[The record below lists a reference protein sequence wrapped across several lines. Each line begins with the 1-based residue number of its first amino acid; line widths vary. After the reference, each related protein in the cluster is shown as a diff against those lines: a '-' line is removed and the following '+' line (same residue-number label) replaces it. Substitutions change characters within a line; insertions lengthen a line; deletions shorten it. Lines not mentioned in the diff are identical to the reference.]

1 MKSNY
6 KIREINSKNKGRKT
20 NSKNKGNN
28 TSNNK
33 NKNKVNNNKSNNKS
47 NNKKNKY
54 LTYDC
59 VVIGGGAAGMMAA
72 ITAAGKGISV
82 LIIEHTSR
90 LGSKLL
96 QTGNGKCNYTNLDM
110 SEYKFQNEDK
120 TFVKEVLN
128 HYGVGDVLS
137 FFEKIGVYHKSKNGY
152 IYPHSETAASLQ
164 EALRLEVDRNNI
176 HVLYNFIIKGIQE
189 IIHDDITEEQKIT
202 IKAATVILATGSMA
216 SPKTGSDGSGYDYA
230 RMLGHTIK
238 TPLPAL
244 VQLISDSNLCKIMA
258 GVRSTGKVDIIC
270 DGNVIASDMG
280 EIQYTDY
287 GISGIPVFQVSRYA
301 VEKIYNDGSVTARI
315 DMLPDYDIKNLYEMT
330 KKRLEYDNDKT
341 VEQFFAGLLNRK
353 LVCAVAKYCEINNND
368 KMNSINYM
376 NIEKLLKAF
385 KQFSIHI
392 TGYKDYA
399 NAQVCQG
406 GINLNEIDAKTMQS
420 KLVPGL
426 YFAGEVTDVDGMC
439 GGYNLQWAWSS
450 GYVAGE
456 SAACTVKKNVTL

>member
-6 KIREINSKNKGRKT
+6 KIREINSKNKSRKT

-33 NKNKVNNNKSNNKS
+33 NKNKVNNNKS

-120 TFVKEVLN
+120 TFVKEVLT

-176 HVLYNFIIKGIQE
+176 HVLYNFNTEQIDFISQNKEMSVNMSFHGHDGRDKGHKKEPKSSDFVIKGIQ
-189 IIHDDITEEQKIT
+189 
-202 IKAATVILATGSMA
+202 
-216 SPKTGSDGSGYDYA
+216 
-230 RMLGHTIK
+230 
-238 TPLPAL
+238 
-244 VQLISDSNLCKIMA
+244 
-258 GVRSTGKVDIIC
+258 
-270 DGNVIASDMG
+270 
-280 EIQYTDY
+280 
-287 GISGIPVFQVSRYA
+287 
-301 VEKIYNDGSVTARI
+301 
-315 DMLPDYDIKNLYEMT
+315 
-330 KKRLEYDNDKT
+330 
-341 VEQFFAGLLNRK
+341 
-353 LVCAVAKYCEINNND
+353 
-368 KMNSINYM
+368 
-376 NIEKLLKAF
+376 
-385 KQFSIHI
+385 
-392 TGYKDYA
+392 
-399 NAQVCQG
+399 
-406 GINLNEIDAKTMQS
+406 
-420 KLVPGL
+420 
-426 YFAGEVTDVDGMC
+426 
-439 GGYNLQWAWSS
+439 
-450 GYVAGE
+450 
-456 SAACTVKKNVTL
+456 